1 MSKVRYVVLIVRAC
15 LAVCLIMPKR
25 KLEDELEE
33 DWADA
38 GTKIKADNKKNSL
51 DSDEED
57 NGEER
62 TYDILAEDEIEG
74 EVFRLKEQSN
84 LFLVCSRYVLVM
96 VVVIQGIS
104 FGIYIQVKKREQ
116 LVLMVKLELPHS
128 T

>member
-1 MSKVRYVVLIVRAC
+1 
-15 LAVCLIMPKR
+15 MPKR